1 MVTILKK
8 GPFTKKEWLDLR
20 RQGIGGSDA
29 AAIAGV
35 SRWKCP
41 FQVYLEKLGDFEIP
55 LENEP
60 VYWGN
65 VLEDTV
71 AREFQKRSGKKV
83 RRRKAIFRC
92 DENPFMIANIDR
104 EVIGEKTGLECK
116 TTSAWNGSHWTD
128 ESIPDEYMLQCQH
141 YMKVMD
147 WDYMYLAVFIG
158 GQNFKWL
165 RINRD
170 DELISLLVSIEEDF
184 WERVKRQ
191 DPPPLD
197 GSQSATEV
205 LKYLYPDAK
214 NDEEIELEMEALPI
228 IEKYKEACEA
238 EKEAKRQK
246 DEASNQLKF
255 MLKDHQEASLCG
267 YKVYWKPVT
276 TRRFDTKRLK
286 ETNPE
291 VYEAFLTDTTYRKFT
306 IKEVV

>member
-8 GPFTKKEWLDLR
+8 GPFAKKEWLELR

-35 SRWKCP
+35 SRWKCA

-55 LENEP
+55 FVDEP
-60 VYWGN
+60 AYWGN
-65 VLEDTV
+65 VLEDIV

-116 TTSAWNGSHWTD
+116 TTSAWNGGYWTD
-128 ESIPDEYMLQCQH
+128 DSIPDEYMLQCQH
-141 YMKVMD
+141 YMKVME
-147 WDYMYLAVFIG
+147 WDYMYLTVLIG
-158 GQNFKWL
+158 GQNFKWM